1 MKKGRLNA
9 VHDIILSPPFS
20 NLKLLSLYPNTT
32 RILGT
37 YTLKKRRGL
46 WRVLTTL
53 KKTERGWV
61 NNVGLRNGGID
72 SVPNKPHIISLAE
85 LEDGD
90 WETMLHSL
98 SEKDLIQGVE
108 LNISCPNANVKY
120 ANSDVLDL
128 AHQLF
133 KQVIV
138 KVPHGTPMPRIFS
151 LAEQGATTLH
161 ISNTERTPEG
171 ALSGLALQ
179 EDNLYIIEEL
189 KKWYPTIK
197 VIGGGGIYSLEDLE
211 RYRSAGADHFSLS
224 TVLMNPIKTNRI
236 VRGYNAL
243 QSL

>member
-1 MKKGRLNA
+1 MR
-9 VHDIILSPPFS
+9 DIILSPPFS

-72 SVPNKPHIISLAE
+72 SVPNKPHIISIAE

-90 WETMLHSL
+90 WEAMLLTL
-98 SEKDLIQGVE
+98 SDKHKIQGVE
-108 LNISCPNANVKY
+108 LNISCPNAKVKPIDQE
-120 ANSDVLDL
+120 ALIL
-128 AHQLF
+128 AKALF

-138 KVPHGTPMPRIFS
+138 KVPHDMELPRIFS
-151 LAEQGATTLH
+151 MAERGVTTFH
-161 ISNTERTPEG
+161 ISNTKQTPQG
-171 ALSGLALQ
+171 ALSGLELQ
-179 EDNLYIIEEL
+179 KSNLDTISEL
-189 KKWYPTIK
+189 KRWYPFVK
-197 VIGGGGIYSLEDLE
+197 VIGGGGIYSLEDLD
-211 RYRSAGADHFSLS
+211 RYRSSGADHFSLS

-243 QSL
+243 QSF

>member
-1 MKKGRLNA
+1 M
-9 VHDIILSPPFS
+9 HDIILSPPFS

-98 SEKDLIQGVE
+98 SEKHKIQGVE
-108 LNISCPNANVKY
+108 LNISCPNANVKHIDQEVLTL
-120 ANSDVLDL
+120 ANT
-128 AHQLF
+128 LF
-133 KQVIV
+133 EQVIV
-138 KVPHGTPMPRIFS
+138 KVPHSTYLPRVFS
-151 LAEQGATTLH
+151 LVEQGAATIH
-161 ISNTERTPEG
+161 ISNTKRTPEG
-171 ALSGLALQ
+171 ALSGLDLQ
-179 EDNLYIIEEL
+179 KNNLKSISEL
-189 KKWYPTIK
+189 KKWYPSVK

-224 TVLMNPIKTNRI
+224 TILLNPIKTNRI

-243 QSL
+243 QSF

>member
-1 MKKGRLNA
+1 

-72 SVPNKPHIISLAE
+72 SIPNKPHIISIAE

-90 WETMLHSL
+90 WETMLLAL
-98 SEKDLIQGVE
+98 SEKYKIQGVE
-108 LNISCPNANVKY
+108 LNISCPNANVKHIDHEVLTL
-120 ANSDVLDL
+120 ANT
-128 AHQLF
+128 LF

-138 KVPHGTPMPRIFS
+138 KVPHSTYLPRVFS
-151 LAEQGATTLH
+151 LVEQGATTIH
-161 ISNTERTPEG
+161 ISNTKRTPEG
-171 ALSGLALQ
+171 ALSGLDLQ
-179 EDNLYIIEEL
+179 KNNLDAISEL
-189 KKWYPTIK
+189 KKWYPSVK
-197 VIGGGGIYSLEDLE
+197 VIGGGGIYSLGDLE

-224 TVLMNPIKTNRI
+224 TILLNPIKTNRI

-243 QSL
+243 QSF